1 MWNRKR
7 VVAGLAVASIVVAG
21 CSETAPTEPIA
32 QVPEEVSLFGAP
44 ADPHSH
50 DTHRDA
56 RMVRLA
62 QQVPGFGGFYTG
74 PDGTLNVV
82 MKAGASAEPLRA
94 QLGTF
99 NVVAGQYDFIELDA
113 MHRQVGP
120 VLGIR
125 GVVYTDA
132 DEMANRVVIGA
143 ESSAVASVERAL
155 GMLGISRDA
164 VLIREAAPIYP
175 MQTLRDR
182 VRPVAGGLQINF
194 PGFLCTL
201 GFNVRSATAPAQ
213 GFITNSHCTN
223 NEYGTGPTG
232 TPYWQ
237 PLGSVPNTSD
247 PNFIGTE
254 VHDLSTFTGGTCP
267 AGRVCRWSDSAGG
280 RYAPG
285 IQNAFARIYRTT
297 GPGSIT
303 IDQANP
309 MFSITAER
317 AFPNPGD
324 TMHKVGRTTGWTSGT
339 VTQSCVNTNV
349 SGVGIP
355 LTLLC
360 QEHVTGGPNVVGSGD
375 SGAPVFDNLVGNNVR
390 LVGLL
395 WGGGGPGNS
404 IFVFSAM
411 NEIRFEHPATVQG
424 HAWRTFP
431 PPAAP

>member
-62 QQVPGFGGFYTG
+62 QQVPGFGGSYTG
-74 PDGTLNVV
+74 PDGTLQVV
-82 MKAGASAEPLRA
+82 MKAGASAAPLRA

-99 NVVAGQYDFIELDA
+99 SVVAGQYDFIELNA

-155 GMLGISRDA
+155 DMLGISRDA

-175 MQTLRDR
+175 MQTLQSR
-182 VRPVAGGLQINF
+182 VRPLAGGLQINF

-201 GFNVRSATAPAQ
+201 GFNVRSTTAPLQ

-223 NEYGTGPTG
+223 VRGEVTN

-237 PLGSVPNTSD
+237 PTGSVPNTSD
-247 PNFIGTE
+247 PNFIGDE
-254 VHDLSTFTGGTCP
+254 LHDRPFFTGGPCP
-267 AGRVCRWSDSAGG
+267 AGRRCRWSDSAGA
-280 RYAPG
+280 RYHG
-285 IQNAFARIYRTT
+285 GVSNAFARIYRTT
-297 GPGSIT
+297 GIGSLV
-303 IDQANP
+303 IDPANP
-309 MFSITAER
+309 MFSIIAER
-317 AFPNPGD
+317 PFPNPGD

-339 VTQSCVNTNV
+339 VTQSCADTNV
-349 SGVGIP
+349 GGTDI
-355 LTLLC
+355 TLLC
-360 QEHVTGGPNVVGSGD
+360 QEIVTGPSGSVGGGD
-375 SGAPVFDNLVGNNVR
+375 SGSPVFDNIVGNNVR

-395 WGGGGPGNS
+395 WGGSGSNV
-404 IFVFSAM
+404 FVFSAM
-411 NEIRFEHPATVQG
+411 NEIRFENPPFAG
-424 HAWRTFP
+424 HAWRTFA